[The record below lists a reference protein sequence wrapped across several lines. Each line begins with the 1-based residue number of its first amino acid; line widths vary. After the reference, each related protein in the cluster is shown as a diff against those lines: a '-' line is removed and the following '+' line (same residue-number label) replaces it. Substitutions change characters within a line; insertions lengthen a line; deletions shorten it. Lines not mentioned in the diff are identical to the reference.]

1 MVAGTLFLGVDFPGL
16 SKDALRSL
24 TRPKVLT
31 TLAVRSY
38 RSAGFFH
45 PPTITPED
53 FS

>member
-1 MVAGTLFLGVDFPGL
+1 MVAGTFFRAVDFPGL

-31 TLAVRSY
+31 TLAVRSIGA
-38 RSAGFFH
+38 RAFSIRTDH
-45 PPTITPED
+45 PED